1 MEHVIRI
8 LCSFPVQLV
17 VLTFLVCTGLEKRSH
32 IVLRK
37 LVTVVPLL
45 VVYDFI
51 AYWLAPQMEGLAQ
64 LERPALLLPVV
75 YLVGG
80 TMVWYRCKWEEGAF
94 CVIAAAIAQN
104 IVYNVYWLMQSQLN
118 FSNDSLLA
126 LEVSLVLLAAM
137 SAFVYLVL
145 NRRLMVDKRVSINKI
160 KLCIC
165 SCTVLSMTAFFSPRL
180 VNVSDRQY
188 VYLCY
193 VLMDALALMFQ
204 FGMLYEGGL
213 EQKNAIMEQLLHA
226 EQKKHAM
233 TKENIEIIN
242 RKCHD
247 LKHQIGELKRM
258 GPGEARDAYIKEIE
272 DAVMIY
278 GSSIQTGCETLNL
291 ILMEKLLLCQDKGI
305 QLSCVSDGGNLDF
318 MNPVDMYTLF
328 GNALDNALE
337 SVVKVPAEYRIISL
351 KIAQRGGMVSIH
363 LENYTQEMP
372 RMVNEV
378 PVTTKKDPQ
387 YHGYGVMSMRH
398 IVRKYKGDLSI
409 TVKNHMFCLDILFPP
424 YSGENAQQMRYK
436 T

>member
-17 VLTFLVCTGLEKRSH
+17 VLTFLVCTGLEKRPH

-75 YLVGG
+75 YLVGC

-104 IVYNVYWLMQSQLN
+104 IVYNLYWLVQSQLD
-118 FSNDSLLA
+118 FSNESLLA

-213 EQKNAIMEQLLHA
+213 EQKNAIMEQLLYA

-258 GPGEARDAYIKEIE
+258 GPGKARDAYIKEIE

-291 ILMEKLLLCQDKGI
+291 ILMEKMLLCQDKGI

-363 LENYTQEMP
+363 LENYTEEVP

-387 YHGYGVMSMRH
+387 YHGYGVMSMKH
-398 IVRKYKGDLSI
+398 IVKKYKGDLSI

-424 YSGENAQQMRYK
+424 YLGENAQQLEYK